1 MKKWIGILF
10 LISIIGCINS
20 GKQQELNEK
29 EKEELIMD
37 TKILKSYNDSLIKT
51 GDYQYYDKYIKKI
64 DEMIKKYPDQ
74 KKELKRVKKSM
85 EEIYEY

>member
-1 MKKWIGILF
+1 MKRLIGILF

-20 GKQQELNEK
+20 GEQQQLNEK

-37 TKILKSYNDSLIKT
+37 TKILKSFNDSLIKT
-51 GDYQYYDKYIKKI
+51 SDFQYYDKYILKI
-64 DEMIKKYPDQ
+64 DEMIKKYPNQ
-74 KKELKRVKKSM
+74 KKELQRVKKSM